1 MKTSNKLL
9 LAGFL
14 MVVALISALHITLY
28 AKYKAGNYSTY
39 NADDELPADALQ
51 SFPNTRVVVLR
62 NLRQA
67 NVQFANSTQLERTE
81 EGGFQVQQRGDT
93 LVIAAKDSTKQDGI
107 WHAVNLRLPASITVM
122 AFHTSL
128 RVESGRTAADP
139 VFLLEKSAV
148 DFFGPDNIPSFGEM
162 KLVATENS
170 AIYFRNKSMIN
181 RLDLQLSNSIINYDG
196 GEIGQ
201 LSIQSDS
208 LSHISFPSKQLLKAT
223 INPLPK

>member
-39 NADDELPADALQ
+39 NPDEGLPANALK

-67 NVQFANSTQLERTE
+67 NVQFSNNTQLERME
-81 EGGFQVQQRGDT
+81 EGSFHIQQRGDT
-93 LVIAAKDSTKQDGI
+93 LFIAAKDSTKRDDI
-107 WHAVNLRLPASITVM
+107 WRPADIRLPANVTVM
-122 AFHTSL
+122 AFNTTL
-128 RVESGRTAADP
+128 RVESGRTAANP
-139 VFLLEKSAV
+139 VFLLQKSAV

-181 RLDLQLSNSIINYDG
+181 RLDLQLSNSIISYDG

-223 INPLPK
+223 ISPLPK